1 MASAADACSGEISLS
16 WRRRMLEDLIRK
28 NRSCRR
34 FIQSRSM
41 DMNTLNELVN
51 LGRLSASGAN
61 LQPLKYVLSCNPEKN
76 AEIFSCL
83 VWAAYLK
90 DWPGPLEGE
99 RPSAYI
105 VVLGDT
111 AIAQDFGC
119 DHGIASQSILLG
131 AREKGLAGCMM
142 GAVNREK
149 LRDVLN
155 LSGQHKILLVL
166 ALGVPREEIVVEPLG
181 ADGSIR
187 YWRDSR
193 GVHHVPKRSLKD
205 IVIEA
210 YG

>member
-1 MASAADACSGEISLS
+1 
-16 WRRRMLEDLIRK
+16 MLEDLIRK

-34 FIQSRSM
+34 FIQSRSL

-51 LGRLSASGAN
+51 LARMSASAAN
-61 LQPLKYVLSCNPEKN
+61 LQPLKYVLCCNPEKN
-76 AEIFSCL
+76 AEIFTCL
-83 VWAAYLK
+83 AWAAYLK

-99 RPSAYI
+99 RPAGYI

-111 AIAQDFGC
+111 AVAQDFGC
-119 DHGIASQSILLG
+119 DHGIACQSILLG
-131 AREKGLAGCMM
+131 AREKGLAGCML

-149 LRDVLN
+149 LREILN
-155 LSGQHKILLVL
+155 LSGQLKILLVL